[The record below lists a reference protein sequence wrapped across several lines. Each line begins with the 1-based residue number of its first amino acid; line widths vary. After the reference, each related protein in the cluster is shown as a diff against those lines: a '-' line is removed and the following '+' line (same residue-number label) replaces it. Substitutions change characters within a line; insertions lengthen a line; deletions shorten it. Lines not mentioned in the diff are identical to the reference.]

1 MEKYNTD
8 ITILIISKDN
18 TLSAEMVKL
27 AENEGY
33 SYISA
38 ESFDKAA
45 ELLDLKHVDI
55 VLSELYVGKENA
67 FEIITH
73 INKTGKIT
81 NTILLA
87 EHPSAECVINAL
99 KYGAYDFIPKPAE
112 NDAIILALKR
122 ASENIR
128 LRRDNIRHFKELFKL
143 NQLKNE
149 FLAVVSHDLRSPLSS
164 ITGYVNYL
172 IKKGDLSELQ
182 ERYLNVIR
190 DISVDLYEL
199 VNQLLD
205 ISKVETGIINI
216 QRVET
221 NMAEL
226 INTSLN
232 NFVLLGIDKN
242 TRIVFFNRL
251 ENTHAM
257 VDREKILQVLNN
269 IISNSVKFT
278 ENGTITVTAESKNQ
292 HIHLS
297 IEDTGIGMD
306 KEQIDNLFTQ
316 YGYSPSRGTR
326 GEKGNGLGLV
336 ICKKFIDLHKGSIE
350 LESELGRGTRFLIT
364 IPEK

>member
-1 MEKYNTD
+1 MEKYNSD

-18 TLSAEMVKL
+18 TLAAEMLKL
-27 AENEGY
+27 SENEGY
-33 SYISA
+33 SYLSA
-38 ESFDKAA
+38 DSFDKAA
-45 ELLDLKHVDI
+45 ELLNSKSIDI
-55 VLSELYVGKENA
+55 ILSELYVGKDNA
-67 FEIITH
+67 FEIIAH

-87 EHPSAECVINAL
+87 EHPSTECVINAL

-172 IKKGDLSELQ
+172 MKKGDLSELQ
-182 ERYLNVIR
+182 ARYLNVIR

-216 QRVET
+216 KRVET

-251 ENTHAM
+251 ENTHAL

-278 ENGTITVTAESKNQ
+278 ENGTITVTAESKNK
-292 HIHLS
+292 HIHLL
-297 IEDTGIGMD
+297 IEDTG
-306 KEQIDNLFTQ
+306 F
-316 YGYSPSRGTR
+316 
-326 GEKGNGLGLV
+326 
-336 ICKKFIDLHKGSIE
+336 
-350 LESELGRGTRFLIT
+350 
-364 IPEK
+364 